1 MVKFCLSHPTLY
13 LEQWSR
19 TSAKTTMNS
28 KMRGTTGRVRSR
40 RPGPTKTWSAVSSV
54 QLILFSLIVTGCVF
68 VSVATC
74 PDSLDPVKSG
84 RVMYS
89 TDVVTLNNERRYAVG
104 TTATVVCDSGYRL
117 FGHSVACL
125 AGGAWNCT
133 LSTCEC
139 VCVCVCV
146 TDNSRQYCL

>member
-1 MVKFCLSHPTLY
+1 M
-13 LEQWSR
+13 
-19 TSAKTTMNS
+19 
-28 KMRGTTGRVRSR
+28 
-40 RPGPTKTWSAVSSV
+40 
-54 QLILFSLIVTGCVF
+54 CVF

-74 PDSLDPVKSG
+74 PDSLDPVKNG

-117 FGHSVACL
+117 VGHSVACL

-146 TDNSRQYCL
+146 CVLPGAHKRKEPPTLY